1 MKKFIISLAILT
13 LVITLVLLYVKVN
26 TQSKQPTTKET
37 ETLPNDKDTSTHE
50 KVSKNPSKVKISIND
65 DQHMNV
71 EMNTSDVPLTY
82 YEQTTDDH
90 IRSTDTH
97 YYYHMG
103 DPSKPIGSMRVTL
116 RTLYNGD
123 IFIFTKFIHNSD
135 QDYSASITI
144 PFHQSDHYKLVKYDC
159 YGKADQSHDPTFG
172 VDPTSHPIGLLS
184 TKQGEKITNEVMLS
198 KNYISLQHEHDYS
211 NGQKSVLR
219 EFKEEYES
227 YEIYEDQEKQLV
239 TAQLNMLV
247 KGNAISESWA
257 LISKEPLFASDANRD
272 QWFKR
277 TIEEYRIINKWLT
290 ADGAYTKLPWSIEP
304 GYKMGFGRSIGG
316 LQGDIYLTTYSGN
329 KERYLHDLVIN
340 SIADLDVI
348 SNGEVT
354 AGKPPLF
361 LTEYTSTYLKNP
373 YGLTAPYVDTRHN
386 ENAALFLK
394 EASEILQIPE
404 LENANLR
411 YADFL
416 VKQKEI
422 GNIIQITPNSYLIAD
437 YYSPQSKV
445 TTHASLNHALG
456 EMRFLLRTYK
466 QTDNPAY
473 LQTAQALQT
482 GIESLYPGWVRD
494 NNDLWYH
501 IDAEKE
507 FGGTD
512 YAWLTLMD
520 LLLNQN
526 ELEGIGLS
534 RSPIF
539 DKMIRSKTK
548 YLVDNKIAIKS
559 QIISLLEEQGFSDL
573 IQKSVSTDAHKPKTQ
588 STE

>member
-13 LVITLVLLYVKVN
+13 LVVALVLYVQAN
-26 TQSKQPTTKET
+26 TKSKQPTTKET
-37 ETLPNDKDTSTHE
+37 ETLPNDEDTSTHE
-50 KVSKNPSKVKISIND
+50 KVSKKTSKVKIPIND
-65 DQHMNV
+65 DQHMNIQ
-71 EMNTSDVPLTY
+71 MNTSDVPLTY

-116 RTLYNGD
+116 RTLDNGD
-123 IFIFTKFIHNSD
+123 TFIFTKFIHNGD

-144 PFHQSDHYKLVKYDC
+144 PFHQSDHHKLVKYDS
-159 YGKADQSHDPTFG
+159 YGKVDQAHDQTFG
-172 VDPTSHPIGLLS
+172 VDPTSHPIGILS
-184 TKQGEKITNEVMLS
+184 TKNGEKITNEVMLS

-211 NGQKSVLR
+211 NDQKSVLR

-227 YEIYEDQEKQLV
+227 YEIYENREKQLV
-239 TAQLNMLV
+239 TAQLNMSV
-247 KGNAISESWA
+247 KGNSISESWA

-277 TIEEYRIINKWLT
+277 TIKEYRIINKWLT

-304 GYKMGFGRSIGG
+304 GYKMGFGRNVGG
-316 LQGDIYLTTYSGN
+316 LQGDIYLTTYSSN

-340 SIADLDVI
+340 SIADLDVL
-348 SNGEVT
+348 SNGEIT
-354 AGKPPLF
+354 AGKTPLF

-416 VKQKEI
+416 VDQKEI
-422 GNIIQITPNSYLIAD
+422 GNIIQITPTSYLIAD

-456 EMRFLLRTYK
+456 EMRFLLKAYK
-466 QTDNPAY
+466 QTDASIY
-473 LQTAQALQT
+473 LETAQALQT

-494 NNDLWYH
+494 NGDLWYH
-501 IDAEKE
+501 IDAKKE

-520 LLLNQN
+520 LLLNQK
-526 ELEGIGLS
+526 ELEDINLP
-534 RSPIF
+534 RSSIF
-539 DKMIRSKTK
+539 DEMIRSKTN
-548 YLVDNKIAIKS
+548 YLIKNEIAIKS

-573 IQKSVSTDAHKPKTQ
+573 AQKSVSTDAHKPKIQ